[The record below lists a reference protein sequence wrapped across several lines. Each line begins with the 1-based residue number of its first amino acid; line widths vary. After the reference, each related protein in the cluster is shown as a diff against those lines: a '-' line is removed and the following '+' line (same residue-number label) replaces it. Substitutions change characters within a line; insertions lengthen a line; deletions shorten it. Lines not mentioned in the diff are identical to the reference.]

1 MRTYWIHE
9 MKYRPFMSPVA
20 SGDVSE
26 GLHQLTRIESTGS
39 LDFSHADHSSRGG
52 APRSSTEHASMD
64 WGHSTP
70 RGHNASQT
78 AASSSSGN
86 DLNDVAISIQPTSAQ
101 YEDNLTSQSS
111 TSRSKSKPTVS
122 KSLLGLLT
130 KSKSVAQTNSYD
142 NSAGTDGD

>member
-1 MRTYWIHE
+1 
-9 MKYRPFMSPVA
+9 
-20 SGDVSE
+20 
-26 GLHQLTRIESTGS
+26 
-39 LDFSHADHSSRGG
+39 
-52 APRSSTEHASMD
+52 MD

-122 KSLLGLLT
+122 KSLFGLLT